1 MNVQA
6 QASSAND
13 RIALDSYNSAA
24 KLLHTRY
31 GVQRS
36 IGQIPCYIW
45 QVKATKYFLIEALLS
60 RTVTMK
66 YYFSLFR
73 T

>member
-6 QASSAND
+6 QASSVNG
-13 RIALDSYNSAA
+13 RIALDLYNSAA

-36 IGQIPCYIW
+36 IGQIP
-45 QVKATKYFLIEALLS
+45 VLIAIQ
-60 RTVTMK
+60 
-66 YYFSLFR
+66 
-73 T
+73 